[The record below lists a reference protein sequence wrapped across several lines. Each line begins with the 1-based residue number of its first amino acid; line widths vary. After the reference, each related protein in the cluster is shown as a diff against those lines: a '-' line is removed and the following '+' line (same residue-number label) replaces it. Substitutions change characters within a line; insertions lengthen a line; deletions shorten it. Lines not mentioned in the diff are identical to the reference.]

1 MLHILN
7 GDATA
12 NILQETDLP
21 GELLPWREAL
31 IAGPTPSGL
40 PFDEWINLRANHLS
54 EDYEKSVD
62 ECKASLCN
70 QEEVLRTFSKHEEVV
85 LWFEH
90 DLFCQIN
97 LIYLLNFFS
106 LQKENQTRLSLIC
119 IDDFAGIESFKGL
132 GQLSPSQL
140 ASLFERRKNITQ
152 NMLALGNE
160 AWAAYCSPNPT
171 HVETFLQKDS
181 SELPFL
187 KKALL
192 AHLVRFPALKNGL
205 GRVEKVTL
213 DLITGGID
221 QFKALFPMFG
231 ELEPVYGFG
240 DAQFWN
246 YLKCLSNLKT
256 PLITISG
263 VNEIDRSLSNE
274 EFITSFFKITEKGKA
289 VLNGE
294 EELQEIDSWLGG
306 VPLNGETDLWRWDEQ
321 NRRLIKKQENPKA

>member
-12 NILQETDLP
+12 NILKKTDLP
-21 GELLPWREAL
+21 GQFLPWREAL
-31 IAGPTPSGL
+31 VAGPTPGGL
-40 PFDEWINLRANHLS
+40 SFDDWINLRANHLAM
-54 EDYEKSVD
+54 DYEQTVD
-62 ECKASLCN
+62 ECKAALLN
-70 QEEVLRTFSKHEEVV
+70 LEEVLRTFSKHEEVV

-106 LQKENQTRLSLIC
+106 QQKQNQTGLSLIC
-119 IDDFAGIESFKGL
+119 IDDFPGIENFKGL

-140 ASLFERRKNITQ
+140 ASLFERRQNITQ
-152 NMLALGNE
+152 NMLELGQG

-171 HVETFLQKDS
+171 AIETFLQKDC
-181 SELPFL
+181 SELFFL
-187 KKALL
+187 KEALL

-205 GRVEKVTL
+205 GHVEKVAL
-213 DLITGGID
+213 DLINGGID
-221 QFKALFPMFG
+221 EFKPLFPMFG

-246 YLKCLSNLKT
+246 HLKCLSKLKA
-256 PLITISG
+256 PLVTISG
-263 VNEIDRSLSNE
+263 VNKINRALSND
-274 EFITSFFKITEKGKA
+274 EFTYTFFKVTEKGNA
-289 VLNGE
+289 ILNGE

-306 VPLNGETDLWRWDEQ
+306 VHLNGQIDLWRWDEQ
-321 NRRLIKKQENPKA
+321 NQRLVKKPAES

>member
-12 NILQETDLP
+12 NVLKETELS

-31 IAGPTPSGL
+31 VAGPTPRDLS
-40 PFDEWINLRANHLS
+40 FEEWINLRANHLS
-54 EDYEKSVD
+54 EDYEKTVD
-62 ECKASLCN
+62 ECKASLLN

-90 DLFCQIN
+90 DLFCQVN

-106 LQKENQTRLSLIC
+106 KQKENQTRLSLIC
-119 IDDFAGIESFKGL
+119 IGDFPGIVNFKGL
-132 GQLSPSQL
+132 GHLSPAQL
-140 ASLFERRKNITQ
+140 ASLFEQRQNITQ
-152 NMLALGNE
+152 NMLELGHE
-160 AWAAYCSPNPT
+160 AWAAYCSANPT
-171 HVETFLQKDS
+171 AIETFLQKDS

-187 KKALL
+187 KEALL

-205 GRVEKVTL
+205 GRVEKVAL

-221 QFKALFPMFG
+221 QFKPLFPMFG

-246 YLKCLSNLKT
+246 HLKYLSKLKA
-256 PLITISG
+256 PLITILG
-263 VNEIDRSLSNE
+263 VNEIDRALSND
-274 EFITSFFKITEKGKA
+274 EFTYSFFKVTEKGKA
-289 VLNGE
+289 ILNGE

-306 VPLNGETDLWRWDEQ
+306 VHLNGETDLWRWDERNQ
-321 NRRLIKKQENPKA
+321 QLVKKPGES